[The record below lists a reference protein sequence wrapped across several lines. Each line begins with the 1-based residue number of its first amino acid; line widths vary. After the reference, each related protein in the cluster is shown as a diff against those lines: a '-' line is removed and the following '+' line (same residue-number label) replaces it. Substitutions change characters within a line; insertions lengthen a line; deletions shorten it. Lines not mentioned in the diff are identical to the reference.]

1 MTRMSGVSL
10 SPSDW
15 RGHSTGAT
23 SSFGTQTHTNKQLG
37 GEQFSRLDFFPDA
50 TRLVSASD
58 DGAVTV
64 WDVATASEVR
74 RFVHEDW
81 VYAAKYCTSHHVR
94 VWDNED
100 GRLLH
105 KIQLSW
111 SSGVGLFWV
120 YNLLFVTSKYK
131 VWKIKRTIISEWSIP
146 ETNETSCTVPQG
158 HGEFFVSATGR
169 TVRFWDILTQIQL
182 LPIQRS
188 QDIKSVTHS
197 PDDQFIA
204 IAGKDGKITIKRLS
218 HISVS
223 TVSSCISTFLLKLSP
238 LGHFSIHCTRFVEAR
253 QTHGCGRIVARCN
266 PHV

>member
-1 MTRMSGVSL
+1 MSRCLQAIGG
-10 SPSDW
+10 DI
-15 RGHSTGAT
+15 
-23 SSFGTQTHTNKQLG
+23 QLG
-37 GEQFSRLDFFPDA
+37 LRHRLGRKHIQTNSLVENSSLDWISFR
-50 TRLVSASD
+50 TRRGSFLHRMTAQLLSGTLRRRVKYEDSSMKI
-58 DGAVTV
+58 GCTQRNT
-64 WDVATASEVR
+64 ATA
-74 RFVHEDW
+74 
-81 VYAAKYCTSHHVR
+81 TSHHVR

-100 GRLLH
+100 GRLLY

-158 HGEFFVSATGR
+158 HGEFFVSTTGR